1 MRALE
6 VLTRGRRGELGAAD
20 VADPVV
26 IAWAQGRLGLVPDAR
41 WGPLS
46 TRVCA
51 AHQRV
56 HGILDTGT
64 LTAAT
69 LVSLRGVP

>member
-1 MRALE
+1 VCALE

-26 IAWAQGRLGLVPDAR
+26 IAWAQGRLGLNPDAR
-41 WGPLS
+41 WGNLS
-46 TRVCA
+46 TQACR
-51 AHQRV
+51 AHQRRV
-56 HGILDTGT
+56 GILDTGT